1 MKIRTVPADDLRPD
15 LSLSPRHYIQS
26 DLDRVTETWKARY
39 PGKTVKVTQRN
50 NGFTVSVTETFHV
63 NKRGDRFDV

>member
-50 NGFTVSVTETFHV
+50 NGFTVSVTETFRV
-63 NKRGDRFDV
+63 NKQGGRFDV